1 MVASLIA
8 NKKKGQRSRGESISS
23 AVSDVQSF
31 ASSTRF
37 SRRSEIA
44 LQCHQEELALV
55 DAILNILPLKLAE
68 YVSEVEALFLR
79 NILILNFS

>member
-1 MVASLIA
+1 MQLAEIDLRTMKCIIMVASLIA
-8 NKKKGQRSRGESISS
+8 NQKKGHRSRGESVSS
-23 AVSDVQSF
+23 VVSDGQSY

-55 DAILNILPLKLAE
+55 DSILNILPLKLAK
-68 YVSEVEALFLR
+68 
-79 NILILNFS
+79 